1 MISAQSSIGFSP
13 LVAVLA
19 RVLGGAAVALAL
31 ATLAIVGPSRLA
43 AACGSGSDRL
53 REAAPYL
60 GLLAVVLLVNKVA
73 RGVGPEVSWA
83 LGWNATGVIYAI
95 EGNFVQHVQSLATPA
110 LTAVLSTVYLSGY
123 VFLLTFPFVAY
134 FAAADER
141 PLKLTAVTYAANYA
155 IGLTCYV
162 LFISYGPRN
171 LLPGQVESLLY
182 STYPQTQILTGEVNV
197 NTNVFPSLHTSLSVS
212 AAAIAIRTRE
222 TYPAWAV
229 VASVLAAA
237 VAFST
242 MYLGIHW
249 GTDVVAGV
257 VLGVGSVAFG
267 DWLVG
272 RRSADA

>member
-1 MISAQSSIGFSP
+1 MNPTQSLVNVSP
-13 LVAVLA
+13 LVAVLL
-19 RVLGGAAVALAL
+19 RVVGGAAIALAV
-31 ATLAIVGPSRLA
+31 ATLTIVGPSRLA
-43 AACGSGSDRL
+43 GAYGSGRGRF

-60 GLLAVVLLVNKVA
+60 GLLTVVLLVNKVA
-73 RGVGPEVSWA
+73 RGVGPELSWA
-83 LGWNATGVIYAI
+83 LGWNATGVIYAV
-95 EGNFVQHVQSLATPA
+95 EGNFVGSVQSLATPA

-123 VFLLTFPFVAY
+123 VFLLVFPFIAY
-134 FAAADER
+134 FVAADDR

-155 IGLTCYV
+155 IGLTCYI

-182 STYPQTQILTGEVNV
+182 SSYPQTQILTGEVNV

-229 VASVLAAA
+229 VASLLASAI
-237 VAFST
+237 AFST

-257 VLGVGSVAFG
+257 ALGLGSVALG
-267 DWLVG
+267 DRFVE
-272 RRSADA
+272 RRSADS